1 MKIKLLRFPVACL
14 TLGLI
19 AVLMLGMA
27 CSSKPANTATLSSI
41 SIAPTAPSNVPV
53 GSVQAFLASGVY
65 SDGRSGVDISSRV
78 TWTSSDPTIAT
89 VSAPGTA
96 TGVAIGSTKITASLN
111 GITSQAVT
119 LTVITATP
127 VATTTTITPA
137 STTPT
142 TTGATIGTTTTTA
155 TTTTTTTSP

>member
-19 AVLMLGMA
+19 AVLSLGTAA
-27 CSSKPANTATLSSI
+27 CSSTPSTTATLSSI
-41 SIAPTAPSNVPV
+41 SIAPTSPSNLPV
-53 GSVQAFLASGVY
+53 GIPQVFIASGTY

-89 VSAPGTA
+89 VSASGNA
-96 TGVAIGSTKITASLN
+96 TGLAIGTTQITASLDD
-111 GITSQAVT
+111 IKSQAVT

-127 VATTTTITPA
+127 TPTNTTSTTLISPS
-137 STTPT
+137 STTPVITAGST
-142 TTGATIGTTTTTA
+142 T